1 MFQNQKRT
9 AQVSARP
16 IEHKSYFIFILKP
29 NIYFYLL
36 EKFFSLSFSIS
47 ISQNLISF
55 TIFSKLSHFMVT
67 QFNSFTTVKNV
78 GLSTLRCFIFNKSI
92 QDMTQS
98 MNTKSYKSWYIGYV
112 LVNMDH
118 KFRHQKT
125 ILKGKNQFGQ
135 QRIINLSH

>member
-1 MFQNQKRT
+1 
-9 AQVSARP
+9 
-16 IEHKSYFIFILKP
+16 
-29 NIYFYLL
+29 
-36 EKFFSLSFSIS
+36 
-47 ISQNLISF
+47 
-55 TIFSKLSHFMVT
+55 MVT

-125 ILKGKNQFGQ
+125 ILKGKN
-135 QRIINLSH
+135 